1 MASKTVDIWDKAK
14 QDAKRQN
21 ENVKK
26 QKLRTRADSIF
37 GGPIALIKI
46 ILFAMTVYA
55 LFQYVPAFVNV
66 KKAITQIKTYP
77 GAQTQVDNRNSWGI
91 FTPLRDFTK
100 IKKAYVRSGKTLQV
114 QYSMPESAQA
124 KLVIKRCKPI
134 IFIEVFHCQVTQT
147 QEIDI
152 SNETVGTHRI
162 HVKDS
167 AMYLLQSQVE
177 VKSGEDYNITW
188 RRS

>member
-1 MASKTVDIWDKAK
+1 MASKTVDIWDEAK

-37 GGPIALIKI
+37 GGPIALIK
-46 ILFAMTVYA
+46 
-55 LFQYVPAFVNV
+55 AFVNV